1 MNTRGDQEIS
11 GTYNAAVIETMW
23 PLDSMADASHLILI
37 VVTLGEESSF
47 CAFESPLHGVRLLCA
62 IFLVIIR
69 NSNYNN

>member
-23 PLDSMADASHLILI
+23 PLDSMADAPHLILI

-47 CAFESPLHGVRLLCA
+47 CAFESPQSSTSLCN
-62 IFLVIIR
+62 R
-69 NSNYNN
+69 SCNNSK